1 MLVRGVIVSYET
13 IRQWCAKFGPV
24 YAAGLRRRHPRPGDT
39 WHLDQVFVTI
49 NGRRHYLWRAV
60 DQDGNVH
67 DILVQPRRD
76 AKAAQRFF
84 RKLLTKQCRVPR
96 VLVTDTLRSYQVAHG
111 AVMASV
117 EQRQSRYLNRAEN
130 SHQPT
135 RHRERAMKRFRT
147 PGAAQR
153 FLAVFSVISPHS
165 RPRRHRLTAD
175 ELSHRDGR
183 PLRHLERHHQ
193 AVGSRLEPRTST
205 APEPPS
211 ALFPLH
217 LKQVTRPIRGH
228 PRTSCLDTRDI
239 RCHKLTWLLCAP
251 PGGCACCGHHDSRC
265 TSAIVIGVLMQLSD
279 QTSRRAPVSLRES
292 LGR

>member
-1 MLVRGVIVSYET
+1 MGEVSYKGHRYPAEIIAHCVWLYHRFPLSFREVEELMLVRGVIVSYET

-39 WHLDQVFVTI
+39 WHLDEVFVTI

-60 DQDGNVH
+60 DQDGNVL

-153 FLAVFSVISPHS
+153 FLAVFSVISPHF

-175 ELSHRDGR
+175 D
-183 PLRHLERHHQ
+183 
-193 AVGSRLEPRTST
+193 SRTEMADRFATWNDI
-205 APEPPS
+205 
-211 ALFPLH
+211 
-217 LKQVTRPIRGH
+217 TRP
-228 PRTSCLDTRDI
+228 SE
-239 RCHKLTWLLCAP
+239 A
-251 PGGCACCGHHDSRC
+251 A
-265 TSAIVIGVLMQLSD
+265 
-279 QTSRRAPVSLRES
+279 
-292 LGR
+292 